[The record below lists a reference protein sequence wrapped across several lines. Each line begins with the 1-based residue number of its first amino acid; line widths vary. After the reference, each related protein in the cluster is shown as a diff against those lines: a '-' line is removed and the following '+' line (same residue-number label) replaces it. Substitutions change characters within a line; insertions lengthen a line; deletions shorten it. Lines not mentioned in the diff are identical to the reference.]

1 MMPLLRVERA
11 PKLAADSMTTMTM
24 MIMLE
29 VLLAQLRA
37 MLLDVGAIK
46 ETEDGTTTTLT
57 TTDHHLHAS
66 NVASLG
72 LKMCSKGL
80 D

>member
-1 MMPLLRVERA
+1 MMPLHRVERA

-29 VLLAQLRA
+29 VLLVLLRA
-37 MLLDVGAIK
+37 MLLDVDAIK
-46 ETEDGTTTTLT
+46 ETEGETTTTLR

-66 NVASLG
+66 NVASLESR
-72 LKMCSKGL
+72 MCSKGL